1 MNLWIRT
8 QNKEELRPNPKLG
21 LDGIKGEYYIVD
33 RYDFEKAIIL
43 GVYKTEQRALE
54 VLDEIQDVIISSS
67 YMEINEKEVMTC
79 GSGKVYEMPKK

>member
-1 MNLWIRT
+1 MG
-8 QNKEELRPNPKLG
+8 K
-21 LDGIKGEYYIVD
+21 
-33 RYDFEKAIIL
+33 
-43 GVYKTEQRALE
+43 YKTKERALE